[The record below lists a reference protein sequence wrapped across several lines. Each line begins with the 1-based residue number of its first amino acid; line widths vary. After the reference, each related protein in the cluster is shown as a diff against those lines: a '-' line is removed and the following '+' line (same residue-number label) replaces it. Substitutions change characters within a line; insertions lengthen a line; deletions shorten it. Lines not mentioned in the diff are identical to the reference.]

1 MPQSMRQELMSLPGP
16 VRDASDAMKTE
27 IAARVDQKR
36 RNRRRNVGGA
46 IAAGS
51 GLTALG
57 AAINDA
63 YNGSR
68 EEQYQ

>member
-1 MPQSMRQELMSLPGP
+1 MRQELMSLPGP
-16 VRDASDAMKTE
+16 VRDASDQLKTE

-36 RNRRRNVGGA
+36 RGRRNNILKAGGLFAGGVGIGA
-46 IAAGS
+46 GI
-51 GLTALG
+51 
-57 AAINDA
+57 DA